1 MYAGHEELVFSL
13 LETNL
18 KEVGSGKELRDML
31 TDFHDSFAADDPDW
45 KEKVLKLAKKNP
57 NRKIIIRIL
66 DELCAEDAAGAK
78 EAAEA
83 EKALSEDTPGTD
95 PGPAD

>member
-45 KEKVLKLAKKNP
+45 KEALTGAAK
-57 NRKIIIRIL
+57 
-66 DELCAEDAAGAK
+66 
-78 EAAEA
+78 
-83 EKALSEDTPGTD
+83 
-95 PGPAD
+95 